1 MPQPS
6 NREPFLGALK
16 MGEDSSADLAGSLG
30 EKALRIRR
38 DIIRMTYA
46 AGSGHPGGSLSVAD
60 LVTTL
65 VFNELRLDPEHPEWP
80 DRDRLVMSK
89 GHAAPALYAALA
101 LRGLIPESELLA
113 LRRLGS
119 PLQGHVDRNK
129 LSWIEASTGCLG
141 QGIGMAVGMALDARL
156 AHRPARVYAILGD
169 GECQAGLTWEA
180 LMAGGHY
187 GLANLTVILDR
198 NGIETDGPTESIMG
212 IEPIADKFRAFRYH
226 TLEIDGHDF
235 RSILDAFSE
244 ARRVKD
250 RPTAIV
256 ARTVKGKGVSF
267 MEGQSS
273 WHGKAPSRAEAE
285 QALRE
290 LGDPRGVPAR

>member
-6 NREPFLGALK
+6 NSEPFLRAPY
-16 MGEDSSADLAGSLG
+16 MEEDSSAGLVRSLE
-30 EKALRIRR
+30 EKALQVRR
-38 DIIRMTYA
+38 DVIRMTYA
-46 AGSGHPGGSLSVAD
+46 AGSGHPGGSLSVTD
-60 LVTTL
+60 LLTTL
-65 VFNELRLDPEHPEWP
+65 IFEELRLDPEHPDWP
-80 DRDRLVMSK
+80 DRDRLVLSK

-101 LRGLIPESELLA
+101 LRGFIPEAQLLT

-129 LSWIEASTGCLG
+129 LAWIEASTGCLG

-156 AHRPARVYAILGD
+156 AHRPSRVYAVLGD

-187 GLANLTVILDR
+187 RLANLTVILDR

-212 IEPIADKFRAFRYH
+212 IEPIGDKFRAFRYH

-235 RSILDAFSE
+235 RAILEAFRE

-267 MEGQSS
+267 MEGQAA
-273 WHGKAPSRAEAE
+273 WHGKAPSKADAEA
-285 QALRE
+285 ALRE
-290 LGDPRGVPAR
+290 LGDARGVPPR

>member
-1 MPQPS
+1 MPQRS
-6 NREPFLGALK
+6 SSEPFLRAPQMEEGT
-16 MGEDSSADLAGSLG
+16 SADLVRSLE

-38 DIIRMTYA
+38 DIVRMTYA
-46 AGSGHPGGSLSVAD
+46 AGSGHPGGSLSVTD
-60 LVTTL
+60 LLTALLFHEV
-65 VFNELRLDPEHPEWP
+65 RIDPEHVDWP
-80 DRDRLVMSK
+80 DRDRLVLSK

-101 LRGLIPESELLA
+101 LRGLVPEEELLT

-129 LSWIEASTGCLG
+129 LAWVEASTGCLG

-156 AHRPARVYAILGD
+156 AHRPSRVYAVLGD
-169 GECQAGLTWEA
+169 GECQAGPTWEA

-187 GLANLTVILDR
+187 RLGHLTVVLDR
-198 NGIETDGPTESIMG
+198 NGLETDGPTESILG

-235 RSILDAFSE
+235 PAILGALAE
-244 ARRVKD
+244 ARKVTD

-267 MEGQSS
+267 MEGQHS

-285 QALRE
+285 KALLE